1 MKTSTWYRK
10 RLSQPWLLAV
20 LALLGLLLVGIVQA
34 QPVDPDP
41 PDRVGRIAEVFGPA
55 WLWSPDTGEW
65 IEAVRNRPVTSG
77 DRLATDRGARIELD
91 VGSTTLRLDA
101 DTELEVLQLDDTQ
114 VVLQLHEG
122 SVAARVRDAAAVG
135 EFELETDEGR
145 MRVQS
150 AGRYRFDRRDGS
162 THLTVYA
169 GQAYFEGPG
178 SALTLIAGQRGQF
191 WIQPGGSAQYSIT
204 DPIDDAFAA
213 WNAGRDRDEDRLAAS
228 ARYVSPE
235 MTGARELDR
244 WGRWEQSPEYGPIW
258 FPRGVPSGW
267 APYSTGHWAWIAPW
281 GWTWVDEAPWGF
293 APFHYGRWVY
303 YRSAW
308 CWTPGA
314 FVRRPVYAPALVAW
328 IGGPRASV
336 SVTIGG
342 GPAVGWFPLG
352 PREVY
357 VPAYRTSPRY
367 VRQLNINHV
376 PNVAVID
383 RVVRNPDPTHRDFV
397 NRRLP
402 RAVTIVPERVL
413 VHREPVAPHAVR
425 GGAVRPAVATLP
437 AATLLAPPVGAP
449 PRVRDDDGSR
459 RPGGPAFAARPGR
472 QTPRAAEDPMRRIPE
487 RIAPPAG
494 NRAASDD
501 RPLRAQPPAV
511 MARPPVAAVDEG
523 RRGSPRDRGG
533 FEGGRPPGDAGAPAM
548 RAQPTRPQFQPP
560 RQPEQQTQPAQPPQP
575 EQRARPEQR
584 AQPEQRA
591 EPQQRTRPEQRIQP
605 QQRGREEP
613 QPRPASPRAADAPV
627 RPPIAAPSPPR
638 PAIAPQPQQ
647 LPARPAPAVQPIAPR
662 PAQAAPQPPGQRAE
676 PPGRE
681 RREVP
686 AARAPVQQEGGGVRG
701 AVPSRSPGGITPP

>member
-1 MKTSTWYRK
+1 MKTSTSYRK

-41 PDRVGRIAEVFGPA
+41 PGRVGRIAETFGPA

-77 DRLATDRGARIELD
+77 DRLATDRGARLELD

-122 SVAARVRDAAAVG
+122 SVAARIRDAAAVG

-178 SALTLIAGQRGQF
+178 SALTLVAGQRGQF

-213 WNAGRDRDEDRLAAS
+213 WSGGRDRAEDRLAAS

-244 WGRWEQSPEYGPIW
+244 WGRWEQTSEYGPIW

-267 APYSTGHWAWIAPW
+267 APYTTGHWAWIAPW

-303 YRSAW
+303 YRNAW

-328 IGGPRASV
+328 IGGPRVSV

-357 VPAYRTSPRY
+357 VPSYRTSPRY

-376 PNVAVID
+376 ANVTVID
-383 RVVRNPDPTHRDFV
+383 RVVRNPDPAHRDFI
-397 NRRLP
+397 NRRQP
-402 RAVTIVPERVL
+402 RAVTLVPESVL
-413 VHREPVAPHAVR
+413 VHREPVAPHVVR
-425 GGAVRPAVATLP
+425 GREVRPAVAALP
-437 AATLLAPPVGAP
+437 AATLLTPPVGAP

-472 QTPRAAEDPMRRIPE
+472 PAPRAAEDSMRRIPE
-487 RIAPPAG
+487 RITPPAG

-501 RPLRAQPPAV
+501 RPLRVQPPAAV
-511 MARPPVAAVDEG
+511 TRPPAAAPDDG
-523 RRGSPRDRGG
+523 RRGLP
-533 FEGGRPPGDAGAPAM
+533 
-548 RAQPTRPQFQPP
+548 
-560 RQPEQQTQPAQPPQP
+560 
-575 EQRARPEQR
+575 
-584 AQPEQRA
+584 RA
-591 EPQQRTRPEQRIQP
+591 EPPGGIGAQERPGAPRADDGRRGLPRADRPGGPGAEGRP
-605 QQRGREEP
+605 GAPRAEGRFEAPRAEARPAAPGFERGRERIGAP
-613 QPRPASPRAADAPV
+613 SPRPA
-627 RPPIAAPSPPR
+627 AAPQ
-638 PAIAPQPQQ
+638 AQQ
-647 LPARPAPAVQPIAPR
+647 LPERPTPAAQPARPVAPR
-662 PAQAAPQPPGQRAE
+662 PAQASPHPPVQPAAQRAE
-676 PPGRE
+676 PARE

-686 AARAPVQQEGGGVRG
+686 AARAPARHDGGVPG